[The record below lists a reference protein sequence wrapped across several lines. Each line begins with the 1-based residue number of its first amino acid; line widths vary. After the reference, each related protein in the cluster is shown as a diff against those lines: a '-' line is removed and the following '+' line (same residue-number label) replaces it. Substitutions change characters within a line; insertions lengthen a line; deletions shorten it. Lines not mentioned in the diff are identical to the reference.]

1 MRAVSLQ
8 GPPAPRQMPAFG
20 RAWLAPVLLGLAL
33 AAPAAS
39 AAIPKA
45 DFDWKPLLILL
56 GLIVLAL
63 PAIGSPSSW
72 LTLTAAGIALDAT
85 VRGQM
90 AVTTQA
96 TGANQVW
103 KGTGGPFSGT
113 TGWGIGIAVID

>member
-1 MRAVSLQ
+1 MSRQVSSHLIQ
-8 GPPAPRQMPAFG
+8 SETRLMDVLVEIPQSVATRLSQQTGASLKEVISGAGVVFSVRPSQLDQ
-20 RAWLAPVLLGLAL
+20 LANDPQVT
-33 AAPAAS
+33 
-39 AAIPKA
+39 
-45 DFDWKPLLILL
+45 D
-56 GLIVLAL
+56 
-63 PAIGSPSSW
+63 
-72 LTLTAAGIALDAT
+72 IALDAT